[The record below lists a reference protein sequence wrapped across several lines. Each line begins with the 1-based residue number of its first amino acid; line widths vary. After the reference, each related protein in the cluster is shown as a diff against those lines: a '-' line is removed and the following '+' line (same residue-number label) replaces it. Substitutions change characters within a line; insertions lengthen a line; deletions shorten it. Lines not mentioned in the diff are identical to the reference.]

1 MARSRA
7 SKRGATPREVFE
19 CARRSMVERD
29 ADGFADLFAPD
40 AFLEFPFSCAAVG
53 LPACL
58 EGREQIRRHLH
69 AVMAGSMEAGRRI
82 LGYDAV
88 VLHETTDP
96 EVIIVE
102 FDLQGD
108 VPRTGQSYQLPYVQV
123 FRIRDGQ
130 ILSMRD
136 YVSAERLVEV
146 LDLGT
151 KPGPAHTSALPTS
164 RTIWG

>member
-1 MARSRA
+1 MTRSRV

-19 CARRSMVERD
+19 GVRRSLIERD

-53 LPACL
+53 LPPCL

-69 AVMAGSMEAGRRI
+69 AVMASAREAGRRI
-82 LGYDAV
+82 LGYEAV

-102 FDLQGD
+102 FDLLGE

-136 YVSAERLVEV
+136 YFSAERLVEV
-146 LDLGT
+146 LNLGT
-151 KPGPAHTSALPTS
+151 QRSAEPPTARQTSG
-164 RTIWG
+164 TIWR

>member
-1 MARSRA
+1 MARSRE

-19 CARRSMVERD
+19 CARRSMVECD

-40 AFLEFPFSCAAVG
+40 AYLEFPFGSDAVG
-53 LPACL
+53 LPPCL
-58 EGREQIRRHLH
+58 EGREEIRRHLH
-69 AVMAGSMEAGRRI
+69 AALGRSVEAGRRI

-88 VLHETTDP
+88 VLHETNDP

-102 FDLQGD
+102 FDLQGE
-108 VPRTGQSYQLPYVQV
+108 VALTGQGYQVPYVQV

-136 YVSAERLVEV
+136 YFSAERLVEV
-146 LDLGT
+146 MNLGT
-151 KPGPAHTSALPTS
+151 QRTEQPSARQS
-164 RTIWG
+164 SGTIWR